1 MAYLVAVSGGVDSVV
16 LLDVMAAQAT
26 EPLIVAHVDHGI
38 RGEAS
43 AADARFVAALAA
55 RYGLPFV
62 SAQLKLG
69 PNASEATAREVRY
82 DFLLDTAAQ
91 YQAPVVTAH
100 HLDDLVETVA
110 LNLVRGTGW
119 RGLAVLNR
127 PGVERP
133 LLGWRKADIRAYALA
148 HRLEWV
154 EDETNAS
161 DRYTRNRLR
170 RCIQRLLTAE
180 QAAQITS
187 LRDRQLALRHM
198 INDEVQHLLPQFAAE
213 RHRLIMIDEA
223 SAQEL
228 LGAMIMW
235 AGAPRPTR
243 PRLERA
249 VLAIKTA
256 RPGSRHVVGD
266 GVYLQFGPRQFT
278 VEVVQ

>member
-62 SAQLKLG
+62 STRLELG
-69 PNASEATAREVRY
+69 PNASE
-82 DFLLDTAAQ
+82 
-91 YQAPVVTAH
+91 APVVTAH
-100 HLDDLVETVA
+100 HLDDLVETVV

-161 DRYTRNRLR
+161 DRYTRNWLR

-180 QAAQITS
+180 QAAQITA
-187 LRDRQLALRHM
+187 LRHRQLALRHT

-213 RHRLIMIDEA
+213 RYGLIMIDEA

-256 RPGSRHVVGD
+256 RPGSRHVVGN